1 VPPQLNQGE
10 SELIATMGKR
20 FECPDMGGQ
29 YMVTKGG
36 DAELSCDGTSE
47 AEPNRLGKRYLD
59 EATAVTVL
67 CIKAGTGRVCC
78 NGVPMTEMAQK
89 KLPSSD

>member
-1 VPPQLNQGE
+1 M
-10 SELIATMGKR
+10 ATMGKR
-20 FECPDMGGQ
+20 FECPEWGGQ

-36 DAELSCDGTSE
+36 DGELSCDDTAG
-47 AEPNRLGKRYLD
+47 AEPNLLGKRYLD
-59 EATAVTVL
+59 QATDVTVL
-67 CIKAGTGRVCC
+67 CIKAGKGRICC